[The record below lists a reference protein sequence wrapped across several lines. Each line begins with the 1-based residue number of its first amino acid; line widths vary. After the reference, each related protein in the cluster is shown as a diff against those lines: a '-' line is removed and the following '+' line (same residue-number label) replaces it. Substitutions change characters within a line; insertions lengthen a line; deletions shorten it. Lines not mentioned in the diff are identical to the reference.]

1 MYRRFDYSLSVWSN
15 RNDNDSVYNQGEI
28 GSTMF
33 NQRLRRYREHREM
46 TQKQLGQLLNY
57 SQQTIHK
64 WESGETSPDPQSVV
78 RLARALRIPVTI
90 LLGEHGIA
98 EDNAEYLTPLSL
110 MEALLNSD
118 DFFRLFQLREDLSA
132 QDLANLVQQMTR
144 MTEVLVSP
152 YQQK

>member
-1 MYRRFDYSLSVWSN
+1 
-15 RNDNDSVYNQGEI
+15 
-28 GSTMF
+28 MF
-33 NQRLRRYREHREM
+33 NKRLRRYREYREM

-64 WESGETSPDPQSVV
+64 WESGETSPDPDSVV

-98 EDNAEYLTPLSL
+98 EESTDYLTPLTL
-110 MEALLNSD
+110 MEALINSD
-118 DFFRLFQLREDLSA
+118 DFFRLFQLREDLSV
-132 QDLANLVQQMTR
+132 QDLNNLIQQMTR

>member
-1 MYRRFDYSLSVWSN
+1 VSHGKSDY
-15 RNDNDSVYNQGEI
+15 DSVYNQGEI
-28 GSTMF
+28 ETTMF

-46 TQKQLGQLLNY
+46 TQKHLGQLLNY

-98 EDNAEYLTPLSL
+98 EDATDYQSPLSF
-110 MEALLNSD
+110 MEALVNSD
-118 DFFRLFQLREDLSA
+118 DFQRLFALREDLST
-132 QDLANLVQQMTR
+132 QDLINLIQQMTR
-144 MTEVLVSP
+144 MTEVLVEP

>member
-1 MYRRFDYSLSVWSN
+1 MVSLNLADY
-15 RNDNDSVYNQGEI
+15 DSVYNQGEI

-33 NQRLRRYREHREM
+33 NQRLRRYREYREM
-46 TQKQLGQLLNY
+46 TQKQLGQHLNY

-64 WESGETSPDPQSVV
+64 WESGETSPDPQSVL
-78 RLARALRIPVTI
+78 RLARALRIPVTL

-98 EDNAEYLTPLSL
+98 EDAADYQSPLTFI
-110 MEALLNSD
+110 EALVNSD
-118 DFFRLFQLREDLSA
+118 DFFRLFHLRDDLSVA
-132 QDLANLVQQMTR
+132 DLSNLIQQMTR

>member
-1 MYRRFDYSLSVWSN
+1 MWRTD
-15 RNDNDSVYNQGEI
+15 NDTDSVYNLNEI
-28 GSTMF
+28 EPIMF
-33 NQRLRRYREHREM
+33 NKRLRRYREYRKM

-64 WESGETSPDPQSVV
+64 WESGETSPDPDSVV

>member
-1 MYRRFDYSLSVWSN
+1 MWQTD
-15 RNDNDSVYNQGEI
+15 NDTDSVYNLNEI
-28 GSTMF
+28 EPIMF
-33 NQRLRRYREHREM
+33 NKRLRRYREYREM

-64 WESGETSPDPQSVV
+64 WESGETSPDPDSVV

-98 EDNAEYLTPLSL
+98 EESTDYLTPLTL
-110 MEALLNSD
+110 MEALINSD
-118 DFFRLFQLREDLSA
+118 DFFRLFQLREDLSV
-132 QDLANLVQQMTR
+132 QDLNNLIQQMTR

>member
-1 MYRRFDYSLSVWSN
+1 
-15 RNDNDSVYNQGEI
+15 
-28 GSTMF
+28 MF
-33 NQRLRRYREHREM
+33 NKRLRRYREYREM

-64 WESGETSPDPQSVV
+64 WESGETSPDPDAVV

-98 EDNAEYLTPLSL
+98 EESAEYQTPLSL
-110 MEALLNSD
+110 MEALINSD
-118 DFFRLFQLREDLSA
+118 DFFRLFQLREDLSVN
-132 QDLANLVQQMTR
+132 DLANLIEQMTS
-144 MTEVLVSP
+144 MTNVLVSP

>member
-1 MYRRFDYSLSVWSN
+1 
-15 RNDNDSVYNQGEI
+15 
-28 GSTMF
+28 MF
-33 NQRLRRYREHREM
+33 NQRLRRYREYREM

-98 EDNAEYLTPLSL
+98 EDSAEYLTPLSF

-132 QDLANLVQQMTR
+132 QDLANLIQQMTR

-152 YQQK
+152 YQQE